1 MSIKHHEHQTTRKSH
16 RIGERRLRDVVV
28 DEDRRESKDRRGFLE
43 ELRRLFLGDR
53 RKENQPVEI
62 EQRVAPRRNYAD
74 QRRSLRD
81 RRMVDAAT
89 DPTRERRKAA
99 RRQKEIER
107 LSALDPTLSAQIAP
121 QEVEDDLNRK
131 HHK

>member
-1 MSIKHHEHQTTRKSH
+1 MSRKHHPHRTHSH
-16 RIGERRLRDVVV
+16 RIGDRRLKDEVVS
-28 DEDRRESKDRRGFLE
+28 EDRRHKKERRGFLE
-43 ELRRLFLGDR
+43 ELRRIFIGDR
-53 RKENQPVEI
+53 RKEDTPVDI
-62 EQRVAPRRNYAD
+62 EKRVAPRRNYSD
-74 QRRSLRD
+74 QRRTIRD
-81 RRMVDAAT
+81 RRLVDMTT